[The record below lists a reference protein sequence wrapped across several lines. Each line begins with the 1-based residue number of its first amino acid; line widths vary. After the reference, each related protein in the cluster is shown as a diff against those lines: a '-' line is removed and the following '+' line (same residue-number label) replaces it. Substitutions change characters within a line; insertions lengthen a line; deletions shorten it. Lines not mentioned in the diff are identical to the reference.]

1 MLSALPR
8 PMTVEM
14 LAMVSNGLSVHA
26 EDPRERML

>member
-1 MLSALPR
+1 MSSALPR

-14 LAMVSNGLSVHA
+14 LAMVSNWLSFHA